1 MKPLRDMLP
10 SLHTRSSLLETDR
23 ARKPSALLKIRH
35 EKFRNEKFENLEM
48 RV

>member
-10 SLHTRSSLLETDR
+10 SLHTRSSLETDG